1 MFNFKQFAQ
10 QALFALAMACGSA
23 AAVAGP
29 TYQVTID
36 TSSFAGESG
45 LLDFAFSN
53 GFVGTVG
60 ATATLSNFSGSFGV
74 EFDRFGSVSGAI
86 PGMVSMTNDVLI
98 SYLTQAVTLGGNFG
112 FTVHFGGDFET
123 IDDVNESLF
132 SVALY
137 DADMTAM
144 LAQLVDFT
152 IIPGANGVAASIV
165 ISAGDLAS
173 VGEVPEPSQLLLM
186 LSALALAGAVMRRRA
201 H

>member
-10 QALFALAMACGSA
+10 QALFALALACGSS

-60 ATATLSNFSGSFGV
+60 ATATLSNFSGSFAAEV
-74 EFDRFGSVSGAI
+74 DRFGSVSGAI
-86 PGMVSMTNDVLI
+86 PGMVSMTNDELI
-98 SYLTQAVTLGGNFG
+98 SYLTQAVTLGGNFA
-112 FTVHFGGDFET
+112 FTIHFGGDFET

-152 IIPGANGVAASIV
+152 IVPGVNGVPASIV
-165 ISAGDLAS
+165 INAGDLAS
-173 VGEVPEPSQLLLM
+173 VSEVPEPSQLLLM
-186 LSALALAGAVMRRRA
+186 LSALALAGAVVRRRA